1 MDRQTDKR
9 TKQNLIC
16 FATKKYLWC
25 MYCSS
30 PFPLHLF
37 VGVLFYNA
45 NPIQE
50 DEEIVPVA
58 YRLFC
63 CFSYLSNLTNN
74 IYFWFW
80 RFQSFLWNAKLW
92 MKNQQ
97 SMNEE
102 ISFESIQ
109 TKHWEAVL
117 VPASPS
123 PGSSQHHK
131 FHHNCHFYRH
141 YTVLT

>member
-45 NPIQE
+45 DPIQE
-50 DEEIVPVA
+50 NGEIVPVA

-63 CFSYLSNLTNN
+63 CLSYLSNLTNN
-74 IYFWFW
+74 IYFCFW

-97 SMNEE
+97 SMNLLYFY
-102 ISFESIQ
+102 SMKCWNWRYQ
-109 TKHWEAVL
+109 L
-117 VPASPS
+117 Y
-123 PGSSQHHK
+123 SSYLKKCCEGQ
-131 FHHNCHFYRH
+131 FFNPYYYFMCW
-141 YTVLT
+141 